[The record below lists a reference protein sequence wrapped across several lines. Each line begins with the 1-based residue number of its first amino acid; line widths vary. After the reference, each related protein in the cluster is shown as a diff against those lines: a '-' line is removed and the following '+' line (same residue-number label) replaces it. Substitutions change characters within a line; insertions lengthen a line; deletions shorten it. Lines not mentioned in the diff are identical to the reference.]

1 MNLIILLKTC
11 LVFLSFVMLYQ
22 KMDGSNNCSLKTVT
36 QFKTLGA
43 ICTQIKINRYLY
55 LELRFQ
61 CSSFKTM
68 DFSFHT
74 SRHNCFFIIPLSL
87 INSCHILFLWIHVIV
102 SLLVFSLIN
111 RHHILFLWV
120 HVIVPLPTFSTLTT
134 SPPFDSPQTSM
145 CYDIAPLG
153 DIQ

>member
-1 MNLIILLKTC
+1 
-11 LVFLSFVMLYQ
+11 
-22 KMDGSNNCSLKTVT
+22 MDESNNCSLKTVT
-36 QFKTLGA
+36 QLKILVA
-43 ICTQIKINRYLY
+43 ICTQQKKNSSLY
-55 LELRFQ
+55 VELRFQ
-61 CSSFKTM
+61 FSSFKTI

-74 SRHNCFFIIPLSL
+74 PRLNHFFTLHLSL
-87 INSCHILFLWIHVIV
+87 INRHHILFLWIHVIV

-134 SPPFDSPQTSM
+134 SPPLHTLQTSRR
-145 CYDIAPLG
+145 YDIAPLG